1 MKPYERNLNY
11 IIDKW
16 DLNIHTARMP
26 IHIPNTTRRALRLL
40 FAELRFLKGVEIG
53 VNRGSNAVKTIRV
66 NPQLTLYC
74 VDPWELYDGLNDFDD
89 PIERKE
95 AYARAT
101 WTLGQYDNVHV
112 IRKFSMD
119 ALKDFEDESL
129 DFVYI
134 DGNHEFPYVAEDI
147 FYWSKKVKSGGLV
160 AGHDYHFNK
169 CNFAYL
175 QVTEIVDAYTKAF
188 KIKPWFVINE
198 GIFPEY
204 PGNFLWVKE

>member
-1 MKPYERNLNY
+1 MKSYEHTLAH

-16 DLNIHTARMP
+16 DLNVNQSRMP
-26 IHIPNTTRRALRLL
+26 IHIPNTTRRSLRML
-40 FAELRFLKGVEIG
+40 FAELKFLKGVEIG
-53 VNRGSNAVKTIRV
+53 VNRGSNAVKTIRH

-74 VDPWELYDGLNDFDD
+74 VDPWELYDGMHDFDD

-95 AYARAT
+95 AYARTAL
-101 WTLGQYDNVHV
+101 TLKEYDNIHI

-147 FYWSKKVKSGGLV
+147 FHWAKKVGPGGLV
-160 AGHDYHFNK
+160 AGHDYNFNK
-169 CNFAYL
+169 YDFPYI
-175 QVTEIVDAYTKAF
+175 QVKEVVDAYTKAF

-198 GIFPEY
+198 GIYPGY
-204 PGNFLWVKE
+204 PGNFFWVKE